1 MLRVCVRHV
10 FTSGISE
17 AVSRLILILRVR
29 DIWSN
34 LICLSVE
41 QTVLH
46 EIVEHRVWIWLEFA
60 HDERIAQDVLAQPML
75 LEVDK
80 LLNLRFIRD
89 QLTLSLEEVCDIVSK
104 QVVRDDES
112 FLPFETLR
120 SRII

>member
-1 MLRVCVRHV
+1 VCVRHV
-10 FTSGISE
+10 FTSGIFE
-17 AVSRLILILRVR
+17 AVSRLILILRVK

-80 LLNLRFIRD
+80 LLNLRFISD
-89 QLTLSLEEVCDIVSK
+89 QLTLSLKEVCDIVSK